1 VSAWEWASERPPER
15 APHGE
20 LRWPRAAPAACQ
32 ILRKDPT
39 TAAAP
44 RVDVLAA
51 VHRAIDYVQAH
62 LGGPVVLED
71 VAHAAGFSPFHFH
84 RVFKGLMGE
93 TLHAFTQRQRL
104 ERALTMMSRTGAGTL
119 TEIALA
125 TGFASSSDFSRAFK
139 QRYGVPPSRFD
150 VGALRDSRRAELLA
164 SLEQAGRR
172 PALDRLP
179 PDTNPDGFQAR
190 LRELPPR
197 VLAYIRVHD
206 PYHGDGVVRAAER
219 LVAWAEARG
228 DADNRWYGY
237 QWEDPDITPLAQCR
251 YDIAVEVDDVRAQG
265 EIGRLALPAMLV
277 AEVELA
283 GDVALEL
290 RALDWLFTTW
300 LPRSGRVPA
309 DQPCFEAFVGRPF
322 AHGYEHFEL
331 AVHLPL
337 AR

>member
-1 VSAWEWASERPPER
+1 MSAWERRAGRPPGR
-15 APHGE
+15 APHCG
-20 LRWPRAAPAACQ
+20 LGWARAAPAACQ
-32 ILRKDPT
+32 ILRNDPT
-39 TAAAP
+39 SPAAP
-44 RVDVLAA
+44 RVDSLAA
-51 VHRAIDYVQAH
+51 VHRAIDHVQAN
-62 LGGPVVLED
+62 LAGPVALED
-71 VAHAAGFSPFHFH
+71 VAHAAGYSPFHFH
-84 RVFKGLMGE
+84 RVFKALMGE
-93 TLHAFTQRQRL
+93 TLHEFVQRQRL
-104 ERALTMMSRTGAGTL
+104 ERALTMMSRAGAGTL

-125 TGFASSSDFSRAFK
+125 TGFAASSDFSRAFK

-164 SLEQAGRR
+164 LLEQAGQR

-179 PDTNPDGFQAR
+179 PDTNPDGFEVR

-219 LVAWAEARG
+219 LAEWAEARG
-228 DADNRWYGY
+228 VADNRWYGY
-237 QWEDPDITPLAQCR
+237 QWEDPDITPLEQCR

-265 EIGRLALPAMLV
+265 EIGRLALPAMQV
-277 AEVELA
+277 AEIELA

-309 DQPCFEAFVGRPF
+309 DQPCFEAFKGRPF

-331 AVHLPL
+331 AAQLPL
-337 AR
+337 AW

>member
-1 VSAWEWASERPPER
+1 MWSGRPPGRGPHGWLEWA
-15 APHGE
+15 
-20 LRWPRAAPAACQ
+20 RAASAACQ
-32 ILRKDPT
+32 ILRNDHPSP
-39 TAAAP
+39 AAP
-44 RVDVLAA
+44 RVDMLAA
-51 VHRAIDYVQAH
+51 VHRAIDHVQTH
-62 LGGPVVLED
+62 LGGPVALED

-84 RVFKGLMGE
+84 RVFKALMGE
-93 TLHAFTQRQRL
+93 TLHAFVQRQRL
-104 ERALTMMSRTGAGTL
+104 ERALTMMARAAAGTL
-119 TEIALA
+119 TEVALA

-150 VGALRDSRRAELLA
+150 VGALRDSQRADLLV
-164 SLEQAGRR
+164 SLEATGQR

-179 PDTNPDGFQAR
+179 PDTNPDGFVVR

-206 PYHGDGVVRAAER
+206 PYRGLGVMEAAER
-219 LVAWAEARG
+219 LVAWAESRRV
-228 DADNRWYGY
+228 ADNKWYGY
-237 QWEDPDITPLAQCR
+237 QWEDPDITPLEHCR
-251 YDIAVEVDDVRAQG
+251 YDIAVEVDDVRARG
-265 EIGRLALPAMLV
+265 EIGRLALPGMLV

-290 RALDWLFTTW
+290 RALDWLFSTW

-309 DQPCFEAFVGRPF
+309 DQPCFEAFKGQPF
-322 AHGYEHFEL
+322 AHGFEHFEL

>member
-1 VSAWEWASERPPER
+1 MGARSGRPPGW
-15 APHGE
+15 APHGG
-20 LRWPRAAPAACQ
+20 LGWSRAATAACQ

-44 RVDVLAA
+44 RVDALAA
-51 VHRAIDYVQAH
+51 VHRAIDHVQAH
-62 LGGPVVLED
+62 LGGSVVLED

-84 RVFKGLMGE
+84 RVFKALMGE
-93 TLHAFTQRQRL
+93 TLHSFVQRQRL
-104 ERALTMMSRTGAGTL
+104 ERALTMMSRAGSGTL

-150 VGALRDSRRAELLA
+150 VGALRNSRRAELLA
-164 SLEQAGRR
+164 LLERAGQR

-179 PDTNPDGFQAR
+179 PDTNPDGFRVQ

-206 PYHGDGVVRAAER
+206 PYRGDGVVRAAER
-219 LVAWAEARG
+219 LAAWAEARG
-228 DADNRWYGY
+228 VADNKWYGY
-237 QWEDPDITPLAQCR
+237 QWEDPDITPLERCR

-265 EIGRLALPAMLV
+265 EIGRFALPAMQV
-277 AEVELA
+277 AEIELA

-309 DQPCFEAFVGRPF
+309 DQPCFEAFKGRPF
-322 AHGYEHFEL
+322 AHGYEYFEL
-331 AVHLPL
+331 AAQLPL